1 MQAVPEVSLAI
12 RRGEF
17 TAIVG
22 PSGSGKT
29 TLLNLMGALDRP
41 DAGEI
46 WLDGIPLHRLSE
58 RERAVLEMRF
68 GLKVGFIF
76 QSFNLIP
83 VWTAEENAVLY
94 LEFVGYP
101 RAEIQRRVETIFRR
115 LGLWEKRHRRPN
127 ALSGG
132 EQQRVAVA
140 RALLKEP
147 TVILADEPTA
157 NLDSRTARELLQL
170 MREMRDETG
179 ITFVFS
185 THDPQVMQFA
195 ERVLRL
201 VDGRITE

>member
-1 MQAVPEVSLAI
+1 MQAVREVSLAI

-58 RERAVLEMRF
+58 RERAEVRKK
-68 GLKVGFIF
+68 KVGFIF

-195 ERVLRL
+195 ERVIRL
-201 VDGRITE
+201 VDGRITA